1 MRCPEVLRRA
11 VPSEPRPPAVAGVF
25 RVRSRWFPPYKTRQ
39 LAQGCCAW
47 GAHRASSRLCGPR
60 LRGPHAGAEGDV
72 TQRRSN
78 ASAPHLRVVK
88 NHRWRRLKSVL
99 LLSAEA
105 RAQGGSP
112 KSLWIQETMDPG
124 NVDIGKYS
132 ENMPID
138 TSMSSFRQ
146 FEPLC
151 KFHQTEAFN
160 NELVTFQN
168 LPEGLPY
175 TEEPEFQCHVCNY
188 AEDTYIQ
195 EDSFKEENSMGT
207 STSTNKDQLVL
218 ECVRQPRS
226 PPLIHCN
233 GETLEFMEMSLANSS
248 AMESACDAGQPHSF
262 LCEENEHSD
271 FEQPSYEE
279 NSVNLL
285 DVRANYETEEIAGSS
300 KGMENSTDIPEMSVR
315 QQKEVAVEVRECP
328 EIVSVRSPGG
338 MSWSG
343 EASWENCMMSNTEQ
357 SLESSPP
364 LEEEDMALNEA
375 LRKLRR
381 TNREQHALIQDLR
394 RSNVYLEKK
403 VEELQMKA
411 ANQQVSVDIINKL
424 KEDVEKL
431 IEDKYRVM
439 LERIDTEKTLQ
450 NLHEILANTQKHL
463 QESRIEKET
472 LQLELKKTKGSYVS
486 LQERYLTEIQQKNEA
501 AHQCIAMDRALSQK
515 EEEVERLQLLKGD
528 LEKAII
534 SALGLLKREKENRE
548 QEFLSLQEEFQ
559 KHEKANLDERQKLKS
574 ELDKVVAQVQNLQF
588 ISDSEKAKN
597 TKLQQQIN
605 EVKNENAKLQQ
616 QVARSTE
623 QSYDPNIEVAQLT
636 EHLEEIIESDMAK
649 DAKMVHSDLF
659 WNHSPCEEESQNPPD
674 GKRASQLT
682 SKICNLLALMI
693 GLLTCQD
700 LTKPDAEHFKESEE
714 VSDIMLQKLKSFHLK
729 KNLLDKELLKHKER
743 ITTFRELIAN
753 EKSFQ
758 DQVTEV
764 TDVDSSEA
772 KDVGDVPVSLG
783 AKLDQYHSLN
793 KELDFLVTSYEEII
807 KCADQRLVIFHSQ
820 IAHLEERNKHLEDLI
835 RRPRERARKPRP
847 RSHLKSMTVEG
858 AWVSVSRSPGS
869 TDAAAPDCVS
879 NLRAGFAGVRT
890 PEPDL

>member
-1 MRCPEVLRRA
+1 
-11 VPSEPRPPAVAGVF
+11 
-25 RVRSRWFPPYKTRQ
+25 
-39 LAQGCCAW
+39 
-47 GAHRASSRLCGPR
+47 
-60 LRGPHAGAEGDV
+60 
-72 TQRRSN
+72 
-78 ASAPHLRVVK
+78 
-88 NHRWRRLKSVL
+88 
-99 LLSAEA
+99 
-105 RAQGGSP
+105 
-112 KSLWIQETMDPG
+112 
-124 NVDIGKYS
+124 
-132 ENMPID
+132 MPID

-248 AMESACDAGQPHSF
+248 AMESACDADQPHSF

-394 RSNVYLEKK
+394 RSNMYLEKK

-588 ISDSEKAKN
+588 ISNSEKAKN

-682 SKICNLLALMI
+682 SKICSLLALMI
-693 GLLTCQD
+693 GLLTCQ
-700 LTKPDAEHFKESEE
+700 
-714 VSDIMLQKLKSFHLK
+714 
-729 KNLLDKELLKHKER
+729 LLKHKER

-793 KELDFLVTSYEEII
+793 KELDFLIEKLGNLLESKEDYCNRLTEENDKYQRHLGNLINKVTSYEEII

-835 RRPRERARKPRP
+835 RRPRERARKPR
-847 RSHLKSMTVEG
+847 
-858 AWVSVSRSPGS
+858 SVLSFSK
-869 TDAAAPDCVS
+869 
-879 NLRAGFAGVRT
+879 
-890 PEPDL
+890 E

>member
-1 MRCPEVLRRA
+1 
-11 VPSEPRPPAVAGVF
+11 
-25 RVRSRWFPPYKTRQ
+25 
-39 LAQGCCAW
+39 
-47 GAHRASSRLCGPR
+47 
-60 LRGPHAGAEGDV
+60 
-72 TQRRSN
+72 
-78 ASAPHLRVVK
+78 
-88 NHRWRRLKSVL
+88 
-99 LLSAEA
+99 
-105 RAQGGSP
+105 
-112 KSLWIQETMDPG
+112 
-124 NVDIGKYS
+124 
-132 ENMPID
+132 MPID

-248 AMESACDAGQPHSF
+248 AMESACDADQPHSF

-394 RSNVYLEKK
+394 RSNMYLEKK

-588 ISDSEKAKN
+588 ISNSEKAKN

-682 SKICNLLALMI
+682 SKICSLLALMI
-693 GLLTCQD
+693 GLLTCQ
-700 LTKPDAEHFKESEE
+700 
-714 VSDIMLQKLKSFHLK
+714 
-729 KNLLDKELLKHKER
+729 LLKHKER

-793 KELDFLVTSYEEII
+793 KELDFLIEKLGNLLESKEDYCNRLTEENDKYQRHLGNLINKVTSYEEII

-820 IAHLEERNKHLEDLI
+820 IAQ
-835 RRPRERARKPRP
+835 P

>member
-394 RSNVYLEKK
+394 RSNMYLEKK

-463 QESRIEKET
+463 QESRIEKDT

-649 DAKMVHSDLF
+649 
-659 WNHSPCEEESQNPPD
+659 
-674 GKRASQLT
+674 
-682 SKICNLLALMI
+682 
-693 GLLTCQD
+693 
-700 LTKPDAEHFKESEE
+700 
-714 VSDIMLQKLKSFHLK
+714 
-729 KNLLDKELLKHKER
+729 LLKHKER

-793 KELDFLVTSYEEII
+793 KELDFLIEKLGNLLESKEDYCNRLTEENDKYQRHLGNLINKVTSYEEII

>member
-1 MRCPEVLRRA
+1 
-11 VPSEPRPPAVAGVF
+11 
-25 RVRSRWFPPYKTRQ
+25 
-39 LAQGCCAW
+39 
-47 GAHRASSRLCGPR
+47 
-60 LRGPHAGAEGDV
+60 
-72 TQRRSN
+72 
-78 ASAPHLRVVK
+78 
-88 NHRWRRLKSVL
+88 
-99 LLSAEA
+99 
-105 RAQGGSP
+105 
-112 KSLWIQETMDPG
+112 
-124 NVDIGKYS
+124 
-132 ENMPID
+132 
-138 TSMSSFRQ
+138 
-146 FEPLC
+146 
-151 KFHQTEAFN
+151 
-160 NELVTFQN
+160 
-168 LPEGLPY
+168 
-175 TEEPEFQCHVCNY
+175 
-188 AEDTYIQ
+188 
-195 EDSFKEENSMGT
+195 
-207 STSTNKDQLVL
+207 
-218 ECVRQPRS
+218 
-226 PPLIHCN
+226 
-233 GETLEFMEMSLANSS
+233 
-248 AMESACDAGQPHSF
+248 
-262 LCEENEHSD
+262 
-271 FEQPSYEE
+271 
-279 NSVNLL
+279 
-285 DVRANYETEEIAGSS
+285 
-300 KGMENSTDIPEMSVR
+300 MENSTNIPEMSVR

-394 RSNVYLEKK
+394 RSNMYLEKK

-548 QEFLSLQEEFQ
+548 QEFLSLQEEFK

-649 DAKMVHSDLF
+649 
-659 WNHSPCEEESQNPPD
+659 
-674 GKRASQLT
+674 
-682 SKICNLLALMI
+682 
-693 GLLTCQD
+693 
-700 LTKPDAEHFKESEE
+700 
-714 VSDIMLQKLKSFHLK
+714 
-729 KNLLDKELLKHKER
+729 LLKHKER

-793 KELDFLVTSYEEII
+793 KELDFLIEKLGNLLESKEDYCNRLTEENDKYQRHLGNLINKVTSYEEII

-820 IAHLEERNKHLEDLI
+820 IAQ
-835 RRPRERARKPRP
+835 P

>member
-11 VPSEPRPPAVAGVF
+11 VPSEPRPPVVAGVF

-285 DVRANYETEEIAGSS
+285 DVRANYETEE
-300 KGMENSTDIPEMSVR
+300 VR
-315 QQKEVAVEVRECP
+315 FLLY
-328 EIVSVRSPGG
+328 
-338 MSWSG
+338 
-343 EASWENCMMSNTEQ
+343 
-357 SLESSPP
+357 SL
-364 LEEEDMALNEA
+364 
-375 LRKLRR
+375 
-381 TNREQHALIQDLR
+381 
-394 RSNVYLEKK
+394 
-403 VEELQMKA
+403 
-411 ANQQVSVDIINKL
+411 
-424 KEDVEKL
+424 
-431 IEDKYRVM
+431 
-439 LERIDTEKTLQ
+439 
-450 NLHEILANTQKHL
+450 
-463 QESRIEKET
+463 
-472 LQLELKKTKGSYVS
+472 
-486 LQERYLTEIQQKNEA
+486 
-501 AHQCIAMDRALSQK
+501 
-515 EEEVERLQLLKGD
+515 
-528 LEKAII
+528 
-534 SALGLLKREKENRE
+534 
-548 QEFLSLQEEFQ
+548 
-559 KHEKANLDERQKLKS
+559 
-574 ELDKVVAQVQNLQF
+574 
-588 ISDSEKAKN
+588 
-597 TKLQQQIN
+597 
-605 EVKNENAKLQQ
+605 
-616 QVARSTE
+616 
-623 QSYDPNIEVAQLT
+623 
-636 EHLEEIIESDMAK
+636 
-649 DAKMVHSDLF
+649 
-659 WNHSPCEEESQNPPD
+659 
-674 GKRASQLT
+674 
-682 SKICNLLALMI
+682 
-693 GLLTCQD
+693 
-700 LTKPDAEHFKESEE
+700 
-714 VSDIMLQKLKSFHLK
+714 
-729 KNLLDKELLKHKER
+729 
-743 ITTFRELIAN
+743 
-753 EKSFQ
+753 
-758 DQVTEV
+758 
-764 TDVDSSEA
+764 
-772 KDVGDVPVSLG
+772 
-783 AKLDQYHSLN
+783 
-793 KELDFLVTSYEEII
+793 
-807 KCADQRLVIFHSQ
+807 
-820 IAHLEERNKHLEDLI
+820 
-835 RRPRERARKPRP
+835 
-847 RSHLKSMTVEG
+847 
-858 AWVSVSRSPGS
+858 
-869 TDAAAPDCVS
+869 
-879 NLRAGFAGVRT
+879 
-890 PEPDL
+890 

>member
-1 MRCPEVLRRA
+1 QRRMRQVRWGSHADPESQAKGL
-11 VPSEPRPPAVAGVF
+11 
-25 RVRSRWFPPYKTRQ
+25 
-39 LAQGCCAW
+39 
-47 GAHRASSRLCGPR
+47 R
-60 LRGPHAGAEGDV
+60 LREAGHPFYSCALTPGAGAGIWTSV
-72 TQRRSN
+72 MPQG
-78 ASAPHLRVVK
+78 
-88 NHRWRRLKSVL
+88 LK
-99 LLSAEA
+99 
-105 RAQGGSP
+105 
-112 KSLWIQETMDPG
+112 ETIY
-124 NVDIGKYS
+124 VDIGKYS

-160 NELVTFQN
+160 NEL
-168 LPEGLPY
+168 
-175 TEEPEFQCHVCNY
+175 EPEFQCHVCNY

-262 LCEENEHSD
+262 LC
-271 FEQPSYEE
+271 
-279 NSVNLL
+279 
-285 DVRANYETEEIAGSS
+285 SS

-328 EIVSVRSPGG
+328 EIVS
-338 MSWSG
+338 
-343 EASWENCMMSNTEQ
+343 ASWENCMMSNTEQ

-394 RSNVYLEKK
+394 RSNMYLEKK

-548 QEFLSLQEEFQ
+548 QEFLSLQEEFK

-793 KELDFLVTSYEEII
+793 KELDFLIEKLGNLLESKEDYCNRLTEENDKYQRHLGNLINKVTSYEEII

-835 RRPRERARKPRP
+835 RRPRERARKPR
-847 RSHLKSMTVEG
+847 
-858 AWVSVSRSPGS
+858 SVLSFSK
-869 TDAAAPDCVS
+869 
-879 NLRAGFAGVRT
+879 
-890 PEPDL
+890 E

>member
-1 MRCPEVLRRA
+1 
-11 VPSEPRPPAVAGVF
+11 
-25 RVRSRWFPPYKTRQ
+25 
-39 LAQGCCAW
+39 
-47 GAHRASSRLCGPR
+47 
-60 LRGPHAGAEGDV
+60 
-72 TQRRSN
+72 
-78 ASAPHLRVVK
+78 
-88 NHRWRRLKSVL
+88 
-99 LLSAEA
+99 
-105 RAQGGSP
+105 
-112 KSLWIQETMDPG
+112 
-124 NVDIGKYS
+124 
-132 ENMPID
+132 
-138 TSMSSFRQ
+138 
-146 FEPLC
+146 
-151 KFHQTEAFN
+151 
-160 NELVTFQN
+160 
-168 LPEGLPY
+168 
-175 TEEPEFQCHVCNY
+175 
-188 AEDTYIQ
+188 
-195 EDSFKEENSMGT
+195 
-207 STSTNKDQLVL
+207 
-218 ECVRQPRS
+218 
-226 PPLIHCN
+226 
-233 GETLEFMEMSLANSS
+233 
-248 AMESACDAGQPHSF
+248 
-262 LCEENEHSD
+262 
-271 FEQPSYEE
+271 
-279 NSVNLL
+279 
-285 DVRANYETEEIAGSS
+285 
-300 KGMENSTDIPEMSVR
+300 
-315 QQKEVAVEVRECP
+315 
-328 EIVSVRSPGG
+328 
-338 MSWSG
+338 
-343 EASWENCMMSNTEQ
+343 MMSNTEQ

-394 RSNVYLEKK
+394 RSNMYLEKK

-548 QEFLSLQEEFQ
+548 QEFLSLQEEFK

-693 GLLTCQD
+693 GLLTCQ
-700 LTKPDAEHFKESEE
+700 
-714 VSDIMLQKLKSFHLK
+714 
-729 KNLLDKELLKHKER
+729 LLKHKER

-793 KELDFLVTSYEEII
+793 KELDFLIEKLGNLLESKEDYCNRLTEENDKYQRHLGNLINKVTSYEEII

-820 IAHLEERNKHLEDLI
+820 IAQ
-835 RRPRERARKPRP
+835 
-847 RSHLKSMTVEG
+847 
-858 AWVSVSRSPGS
+858 
-869 TDAAAPDCVS
+869 
-879 NLRAGFAGVRT
+879 
-890 PEPDL
+890 

>member
-1 MRCPEVLRRA
+1 
-11 VPSEPRPPAVAGVF
+11 
-25 RVRSRWFPPYKTRQ
+25 
-39 LAQGCCAW
+39 
-47 GAHRASSRLCGPR
+47 
-60 LRGPHAGAEGDV
+60 
-72 TQRRSN
+72 
-78 ASAPHLRVVK
+78 
-88 NHRWRRLKSVL
+88 
-99 LLSAEA
+99 
-105 RAQGGSP
+105 
-112 KSLWIQETMDPG
+112 MDPG

-207 STSTNKDQLVL
+207 SISTNKDQLVL

-328 EIVSVRSPGG
+328 EIVSVRSPEG

-394 RSNVYLEKK
+394 RSNMYLEKK

-548 QEFLSLQEEFQ
+548 QEFLSLQEEFK

-605 EVKNENAKLQQ
+605 EVKNENAKLQR

-693 GLLTCQD
+693 GLLTCQ
-700 LTKPDAEHFKESEE
+700 
-714 VSDIMLQKLKSFHLK
+714 
-729 KNLLDKELLKHKER
+729 LLKHKER

-793 KELDFLVTSYEEII
+793 KELDFLIEKLGNLLESKEDYCNRLTEENDKYQRHLGNLINKVTSYEEII

-820 IAHLEERNKHLEDLI
+820 IAQ
-835 RRPRERARKPRP
+835 P

>member
-1 MRCPEVLRRA
+1 
-11 VPSEPRPPAVAGVF
+11 
-25 RVRSRWFPPYKTRQ
+25 
-39 LAQGCCAW
+39 
-47 GAHRASSRLCGPR
+47 
-60 LRGPHAGAEGDV
+60 
-72 TQRRSN
+72 
-78 ASAPHLRVVK
+78 
-88 NHRWRRLKSVL
+88 
-99 LLSAEA
+99 
-105 RAQGGSP
+105 
-112 KSLWIQETMDPG
+112 MDPG

-132 ENMPID
+132 ENMPVD

-168 LPEGLPY
+168 LPEGLPCI
-175 TEEPEFQCHVCNY
+175 EEPEFQCHVCNY

-248 AMESACDAGQPHSF
+248 AMESACDAGQAHSF

-285 DVRANYETEEIAGSS
+285 DVRANYKTEEIAGSS

-338 MSWSG
+338 TSWSG

-381 TNREQHALIQDLR
+381 TNKEQHALIQDLR
-394 RSNVYLEKK
+394 RGNMYLEKK

-411 ANQQVSVDIINKL
+411 ANQQVSVGIVNKL

-501 AHQCIAMDRALSQK
+501 AHQCMAMDRALSQK

-623 QSYDPNIEVAQLT
+623 QNYDPNIEVAQLT

-649 DAKMVHSDLF
+649 
-659 WNHSPCEEESQNPPD
+659 
-674 GKRASQLT
+674 
-682 SKICNLLALMI
+682 
-693 GLLTCQD
+693 D

-764 TDVDSSEA
+764 TDVDSGEA

-793 KELDFLVTSYEEII
+793 KELDFLIEKLGNLLESKEDYCNRLTEENDKYQRHLGNLINKLIFFKVTSYEEII

-820 IAHLEERNKHLEDLI
+820 IAHFICAVLAFSEAQAKGLILHRKHPPKHKLGIALTH
-835 RRPRERARKPRP
+835 PMK
-847 RSHLKSMTVEG
+847 TV
-858 AWVSVSRSPGS
+858 R
-869 TDAAAPDCVS
+869 
-879 NLRAGFAGVRT
+879 
-890 PEPDL
+890 